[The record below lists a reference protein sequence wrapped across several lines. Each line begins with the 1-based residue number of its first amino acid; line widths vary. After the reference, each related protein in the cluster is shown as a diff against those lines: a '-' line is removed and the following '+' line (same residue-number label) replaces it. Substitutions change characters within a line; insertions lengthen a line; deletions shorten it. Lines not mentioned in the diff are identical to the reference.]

1 MRLNNKF
8 DALWKAVRRITEQ
21 TTDFSLDIQS
31 NWVVP
36 EYERI
41 AIELKS
47 GKDITISEVEI
58 QNGLLTY
65 KGQHVVLYIRDHG
78 FKYERAIHDEN
89 ERNKYH
95 VADCGAITNL
105 KNAGRFERLIAT
117 TNTSEKFLI
126 TGTTSSY
133 RNTQQESTVR
143 LRVCKACLIKL
154 NYNNY
159 NKSLEKYSIYE
170 YFDLEEFFKSY
181 SSFFKQLPSAASKIN
196 NSSVYADNWKQ
207 ISKARKTLTGYCCQN
222 CGVDLSKH
230 PGLLHTH
237 HINGVKSDNNF
248 KNLKVLCI
256 ECHKAQPSHTHLKIS
271 FDDLKT
277 LIALRN
283 EQRPNLL
290 AQKAKANSKNTLNY
304 GVQKLNGLNN
314 STRQQ
319 EQKTHQPSSTSILG
333 DYNSSQ
339 SSQQYNYQKVSPQ
352 TANSVREEQ
361 KNVLSTQNQDHKDT
375 ANRDHVAA
383 SKLSAV
389 ISTQSQAHKDTET
402 KDNEAASKLGAVIST
417 QSQAN
422 KDTETK
428 DHEAA
433 SKPDAVI
440 STQNQDHKDT
450 ANRDHVA
457 ASKPSAVIST
467 QNQDHKDTGTRAHVA
482 ASKPG
487 AVLSTQNQDHKDTG
501 TRDHVAASK
510 PGAVISTQNQDHK
523 DTGTRDHV
531 AESKPSAVI
540 STQKQDHKDTDTKDH
555 AAASKQGS
563 VVATK
568 NQSHKDTKKSKSHGS
583 VSKQGTVFSTGKH
596 EHKHKDGHNQPK
608 VYIAKRPTIF
618 SQSQKGGPSPY
629 SSFMPA
635 PGTAFEKNEWD
646 RSLNKAPYALHPILA
661 PFRSHKWPAPEI
673 NYKVGNKTFDAAWPA
688 RKTAIDL
695 RANEKYLYQ
704 GWTVYSSKDILR
716 NT

>member
-78 FKYERAIHDEN
+78 FKYERAIHN
-89 ERNKYH
+89 EKRRNKYH
-95 VADCGAITNL
+95 LSDCRSITLL
-105 KNAGRFERLIAT
+105 KNIGRFERLVAT
-117 TNTSEKFLI
+117 TNTSEMHLI
-126 TGTTSSY
+126 TGYNSSDCH
-133 RNTQQESTVR
+133 TQLEATVR
-143 LRVCKACLIKL
+143 LRVCRNCLNKL
-154 NYNNY
+154 NYKDY
-159 NKSLEKYSIYE
+159 RTRHSEQDRIYE
-170 YFDLEEFFKSY
+170 SFDLYEFFDTY
-181 SSFFKQLPSAASKIN
+181 STYFKKLPSAASKLN
-196 NSSVYADNWKQ
+196 NSSVYSRDWDQ
-207 ISKARKTLTGYCCQN
+207 ISKERKEQAGYCCQK

-230 PGLLHTH
+230 RHLLHTH
-237 HINGVKSDNNF
+237 HINGVKSDNRF
-248 KNLKVLCI
+248 ENLKVLCI
-256 ECHKAQPSHTHLKIS
+256 ACHKTEPLHSLITI
-271 FDDLKT
+271 DDDDKN
-277 LIALRN
+277 IILRLRI

-290 AQKAKANSKNTLNY
+290 DQKDKANSTNTSKHS
-304 GVQKLNGLNN
+304 VQELNGLNN
-314 STRQQ
+314 TGRQQ
-319 EQKTHQPSSTSILG
+319 EQKTFPPSSTSILG
-333 DYNSSQ
+333 DYSSQ
-339 SSQQYNYQKVSPQ
+339 SSQQSNYQKVSPQ
-352 TANSVREEQ
+352 TSNSVREEQ
-361 KNVLSTQNQDHKDT
+361 KTVLSTQN
-375 ANRDHVAA
+375 
-383 SKLSAV
+383 
-389 ISTQSQAHKDTET
+389 
-402 KDNEAASKLGAVIST
+402 
-417 QSQAN
+417 
-422 KDTETK
+422 
-428 DHEAA
+428 
-433 SKPDAVI
+433 P
-440 STQNQDHKDT
+440 DHKDT

-457 ASKPSAVIST
+457 ASKP
-467 QNQDHKDTGTRAHVA
+467 
-482 ASKPG
+482 
-487 AVLSTQNQDHKDTG
+487 
-501 TRDHVAASK
+501 
-510 PGAVISTQNQDHK
+510 GAVISTQKQDHK

-540 STQKQDHKDTDTKDH
+540 STQKQDHKETGTKDH

-568 NQSHKDTKKSKSHGS
+568 NQSHKDTNKSKSHGSVSKQGSVVATKNQSHKDTNKSKSHGS

-596 EHKHKDGHNQPK
+596 EHKDGHTQPK

-635 PGTAFEKNEWD
+635 PGTAFEKIEWE
-646 RSLNKAPYALHPILA
+646 RSLKKAPYALHPILA
-661 PFRSHKWPAPEI
+661 PFMSHKWPAPEI
-673 NYKVGNKTFDAAWPA
+673 NYKVGNKTFIAAWPA

-695 RANEKYLYQ
+695 RADEKYLYQ

>member
-271 FDDLKT
+271 TNDLKT
-277 LIALRN
+277 LIDLRN
-283 EQRPNLL
+283 EQRHNLL

-333 DYNSSQ
+333 DYSSQ
-339 SSQQYNYQKVSPQ
+339 SSQQSNYQNVSPQ

-361 KNVLSTQNQDHKDT
+361 KTVLPTQNQDHKNT

-383 SKLSAV
+383 SKLS
-389 ISTQSQAHKDTET
+389 
-402 KDNEAASKLGAVIST
+402 AVIST

-457 ASKPSAVIST
+457 ASKP
-467 QNQDHKDTGTRAHVA
+467 
-482 ASKPG
+482 
-487 AVLSTQNQDHKDTG
+487 
-501 TRDHVAASK
+501 
-510 PGAVISTQNQDHK
+510 GAVISNRVAPFGALTPRIR
-523 DTGTRDHV
+523 TGRY
-531 AESKPSAVI
+531 I
-540 STQKQDHKDTDTKDH
+540 
-555 AAASKQGS
+555 AAS
-563 VVATK
+563 TLL
-568 NQSHKDTKKSKSHGS
+568 
-583 VSKQGTVFSTGKH
+583 
-596 EHKHKDGHNQPK
+596 P
-608 VYIAKRPTIF
+608 
-618 SQSQKGGPSPY
+618 
-629 SSFMPA
+629 
-635 PGTAFEKNEWD
+635 
-646 RSLNKAPYALHPILA
+646 L
-661 PFRSHKWPAPEI
+661 
-673 NYKVGNKTFDAAWPA
+673 
-688 RKTAIDL
+688 
-695 RANEKYLYQ
+695 
-704 GWTVYSSKDILR
+704 
-716 NT
+716 

>member
-58 QNGLLTY
+58 HNKLLTY

-78 FKYERAIHDEN
+78 FKYERAVHNEN

-105 KNAGRFERLIAT
+105 KNAGRFERLVAT

-126 TGTTSSY
+126 TGTTSSS
-133 RNTQQESTVR
+133 RNTQQEATVR

-159 NKSLEKYSIYE
+159 KDSHEKFSIYE
-170 YFDLEEFFKSY
+170 YFDLEEFFKTY

-196 NSSVYADNWKQ
+196 NSSVYADNWEQ
-207 ISKARKTLTGYCCQN
+207 ISKARKALTGYCCQN
-222 CGVDLSKH
+222 CGVDLSNH

-237 HINGVKSDNNF
+237 HINGVKRDNNF

-271 FDDLKT
+271 TNDLKT
-277 LIALRN
+277 LIDLRN

-319 EQKTHQPSSTSILG
+319 DQKTHQPSSTSILG
-333 DYNSSQ
+333 DYSSQ
-339 SSQQYNYQKVSPQ
+339 SSQQSNYQKVSPQ

-389 ISTQSQAHKDTET
+389 ISTQSQAHNDTDT
-402 KDNEAASKLGAVIST
+402 KDHEAASKLGAVIST

-440 STQNQDHKDT
+440 STQNQELKDT

-457 ASKPSAVIST
+457 ASKPGAVI
-467 QNQDHKDTGTRAHVA
+467 
-482 ASKPG
+482 
-487 AVLSTQNQDHKDTG
+487 STQNQDHKDTG

-510 PGAVISTQNQDHK
+510 PGAVISTHNQDHK

-563 VVATK
+563 VVSTK
-568 NQSHKDTKKSKSHGS
+568 TQNHKDTKKSKAHGS

-596 EHKHKDGHNQPK
+596 AHKGGHNQPK
-608 VYIAKRPTIF
+608 VYMAKRQTIF
-618 SQSQKGGPSPY
+618 SQNQKGGPSPY
-629 SSFMPA
+629 SSFIPA
-635 PGTAFEKNEWD
+635 PGTAFLKNEWEQ
-646 RSLNKAPYALHPILA
+646 SLNKAPYALHTILA
-661 PFRSHKWPAPEI
+661 PFMSHKWPAPEI

-695 RANEKYLYQ
+695 RAYEKYLYQ